1 MVSVGM
7 DISTIYPYN
16 SRLIFGRIYQYI
28 SRFLQKVQAFRRLL
42 RCSQQTN
49 LHETWYA
56 LLIWCNLHFI

>member
-28 SRFLQKVQAFRRLL
+28 S
-42 RCSQQTN
+42 
-49 LHETWYA
+49 
-56 LLIWCNLHFI
+56 